1 MSELIPSRGTLKTV
15 RGKVQ
20 TDVSGDGSILIKVPG
35 TVGEKTRLIQGGSGW
50 FDTHHADDYVKISV
64 TDEDNILGG
73 GAGVE
78 ISGYYDSEVPT
89 DNQGWYVPSSG
100 YIEMDAIADMAQ
112 LPAGLYLKI
121 TVKKGDSSQD
131 WFRCNIKWG
140 TID

>member
-1 MSELIPSRGTLKTV
+1 MSELIPSRGTLKTAK
-15 RGKVQ
+15 GKVQ
-20 TDVSGDGSILIKVPG
+20 TNVNGDGVLLLKVPG
-35 TVGEKTRLIQGGSGW
+35 VLGEKTRLIQGGAGW
-50 FDTHHADDYVKISV
+50 FDNHHADDSVKISV

-73 GAGVE
+73 GAGLEV
-78 ISGYYDSEVPT
+78 SGYYDEEVSS
-89 DNQGWYVPSSG
+89 DNQGWFIPLSG

-121 TVKKGDSSQD
+121 AVKKGDNSQD